1 LLGFLRY
8 NFNPASIFLGDCG
21 SLTLGFVLGCCGAVW
36 GEKSSTLLGMT
47 APLLVLSVPLLD
59 IGLAVVRRFIHGQP
73 IFAADRAHIH
83 HKLLSMGVTPRRL
96 VLILYGICGIGA
108 VASLMVTV
116 GPERNRGFV
125 IVLFCLAAWLGLQHL
140 GYNEFGV
147 AGRIVLGGTFR
158 TVLSAQLALEA
169 FEREVRADMTLEE
182 CWDVL
187 CRTSPQFGFSGVV
200 FHLDDVIHR
209 WGTNTG
215 WQARIEFPERGYIS
229 LWRESGAKSE
239 GAAAVLFVDCVARS
253 FNEKLSNLE
262 AVHQQ

>member
-1 LLGFLRY
+1 
-8 NFNPASIFLGDCG
+8 
-21 SLTLGFVLGCCGAVW
+21 
-36 GEKSSTLLGMT
+36 
-47 APLLVLSVPLLD
+47 
-59 IGLAVVRRFIHGQP
+59 
-73 IFAADRAHIH
+73 
-83 HKLLSMGVTPRRL
+83 
-96 VLILYGICGIGA
+96 
-108 VASLMVTV
+108 
-116 GPERNRGFV
+116 
-125 IVLFCLAAWLGLQHL
+125 
-140 GYNEFGV
+140 
-147 AGRIVLGGTFR
+147 
-158 TVLSAQLALEA
+158 LEA